1 MKPAIRRAS
10 DVTEFDTEER
20 CSILEISND
29 ADDAACSIARA
40 RVAPG
45 VTTAWHWLEGIEE
58 RYVIVS
64 GRGSVEVG
72 DLPAASVGVGDVV
85 RIPAGV
91 SQRITNVGDEDLV
104 FFAVCTPRFVES
116 AYRPGRA

>member
-1 MKPAIRRAS
+1 MTPAIRRAS
-10 DVTEFDTEER
+10 DVTEFDTPER

-29 ADDAACSIARA
+29 ADDPACSIARA
-40 RVAPG
+40 LVAPG
-45 VTTAWHWLEGIEE
+45 VTTEWHWLEGIDE

-72 DLPAASVGVGDVV
+72 DLPAASVAAGDVV

-91 SQRITNVGDEDLV
+91 PQRITNVTDADLV
-104 FFAVCTPRFVES
+104 FLAVCTPRFVQS
-116 AYRPGRA
+116 AYRQGHG

>member
-1 MKPAIRRAS
+1 M
-10 DVTEFDTEER
+10 EFDTAER
-20 CSILEISND
+20 CAILEISND

-45 VTTAWHWLEGIEE
+45 VTTEWHWLEGIDE

-64 GRGSVEVG
+64 GHGRMEVG
-72 DLPAASVGVGDVV
+72 DLPPAIVGAGDVV

-91 SQRITNVGDEDLV
+91 PQRITNVTDADLV
-104 FFAVCTPRFVES
+104 FLAVCTPRFVQT
-116 AYRPGRA
+116 AYRSGRVQVLSR